1 MPEQIRKQNSGKP
14 WLALAVLTLGIAST
28 VAIWHR
34 IKSHET
40 QNMEVA
46 TKLAAQV
53 VRADIATDMEW
64 QVFGLDRLGL
74 LWEAGDAPAPLWTKN
89 ADLYLQH
96 RPGSIAVEW
105 LSADCKTR
113 FLVSKGNGDNSRP
126 LAFEGVPRQLIEAAE
141 KSRKALV
148 SAPVS
153 VPHGRRQWAIAYPV
167 YEGGHAQGFIVAFF
181 DFEQSL
187 DYILSDLRD
196 LGFGLSVVQPN
207 QQEYLLPG
215 SDRRH
220 KQEWSTTTN
229 VTLPG
234 GTWEVRVWPNP
245 SVVARIRSWL
255 PEATLILGAIL
266 SLLIALI
273 VHLLNSVMRKSA
285 YIRKVNERLQ
295 QETTELAQAQ
305 QELVQAH
312 NELEIRVQRRT
323 AELAAANDLLECEIR
338 EHQRA
343 ENSLRE
349 LTGRLFRLQD
359 EERRRLARE
368 LHDGATQDLV
378 ALAMNMAIC
387 RESARD
393 ERTSQTLR
401 ECTKLIEECTTELRT
416 ISHLLHPPMFE
427 ELGLVPA
434 LQSYVDG
441 FSSRSG
447 IQVSVEIEPHLG
459 RLGREIELNIF
470 RIVQEALA
478 NVHRHAR
485 SRTATVLL
493 FRNSG
498 DLRLEI
504 VDEGKGIPPERLK
517 QAQAG
522 LVGVGIAG
530 MYERLR
536 LLGGRLE
543 ITSDN
548 NGTCISA
555 QVPLASAAVGQ
566 AETEAA

>member
-1 MPEQIRKQNSGKP
+1 MPEQIRSRKAGKP
-14 WLALAVLTLGIAST
+14 WLALAVLTLCVAGT

-34 IKSHET
+34 IKNQET
-40 QNMEVA
+40 QNIEVA

-64 QVFGLDRLGL
+64 QIFGLDRLGL
-74 LWEAGDAPAPLWTKN
+74 LWEASEAPEPLWIKN
-89 ADLYLQH
+89 AELYLQH
-96 RPGSIAVEW
+96 RPGSVAVEW
-105 LSADCKTR
+105 LTADRKKR
-113 FLVSKGNGDNSRP
+113 FVVSKGNGDNAKV
-126 LAFEGVPRQLIEAAE
+126 LAFEGVPEQLIEAAA

-148 SAPVS
+148 GAPVPVS
-153 VPHGRRQWAIAYPV
+153 QGRRQWAIAYPV
-167 YEGGHAQGFIVAFF
+167 YASDHAQGFIVAFF

-187 DYILSDLRD
+187 EYILGDLRG
-196 LGFGLSVVQPN
+196 LGFGLAVAQPN

-220 KQEWSTTTN
+220 EQEWGTTVG

-234 GTWEVRVWPNP
+234 GTWDVRVWPNP
-245 SVVARIRSWL
+245 SAVERIKSRL
-255 PEATLILGAIL
+255 PEATLILGGIL
-266 SLLIALI
+266 SLLLALI
-273 VHLLNSVMRKSA
+273 VHLLSSVMYKSA

-295 QETTELAQAQ
+295 QEASDLAHAQ
-305 QELVQAH
+305 EELVQAH

-323 AELAAANDLLECEIR
+323 AELAAANNLLECEIR

-368 LHDGATQDLV
+368 LHDGATQGLV

-434 LQSYVDG
+434 LRSYVDG

-485 SRTATVLL
+485 SRAATVLL
-493 FRNSG
+493 FRDSG
-498 DLRLEI
+498 DVRLEI

-522 LVGVGIAG
+522 LAGVGIAG
-530 MYERLR
+530 MYERVR

-543 ITSDN
+543 ITSASK
-548 NGTCISA
+548 GTCIRA
-555 QVPLASAAVGQ
+555 LVPLASAAVGR
-566 AETEAA
+566 AKIEAA